1 MQIKT
6 SNKFMQGM
14 VAILVAATLILGP
27 VAMFNLY
34 FMPYWVG
41 VVWLDIV
48 TYLHHH
54 GSEDPEEQIPWYR
67 GEVNSHLFVNTYTGQ
82 DLTWLNKPMLPTHQA

>member
-1 MQIKT
+1 
-6 SNKFMQGM
+6 MQGM
-14 VAILVAATLILGP
+14 VAVLVAATLLLGP

-54 GSEDPEEQIPWYR
+54 GSEDPAEQIPWYR
-67 GEVNSHLFVNTYTGQ
+67 GEVRRALFPGHVKIKCVA
-82 DLTWLNKPMLPTHQA
+82 D

>member
-1 MQIKT
+1 MI
-6 SNKFMQGM
+6 G
-14 VAILVAATLILGP
+14 VLIAATLALGP

-54 GSEDPEEQIPWYR
+54 GSEDPGEQVPWYR
-67 GEVNSHLFVNTYTGQ
+67 GEVGSLLGLGFRVQ
-82 DLTWLNKPMLPTHQA
+82 DSEQISWHPFFKIPRELHHSCCSRTVR

>member
-1 MQIKT
+1 MWLCCLQIKT

-54 GSEDPEEQIPWYR
+54 GSEDPAEQIPWYR
-67 GEVNSHLFVNTYTGQ
+67 GEVS
-82 DLTWLNKPMLPTHQA
+82 LTPFGCSKL